1 MTAQALSATEA
12 GLLSV
17 LERYGAFAISQT
29 IDERNDPISVERR
42 AVLGRLKQA
51 GLVTDTD
58 AEPGQVAYVITA
70 EGRAAL
76 AELDARR
83 PE

>member
-1 MTAQALSATEA
+1 MTDHALSATEA

-17 LERYGAFAISQT
+17 LERRGAFAIDRA

-42 AVLGRLKQA
+42 ALLARLHQA
-51 GLVTDTD
+51 GFVTETD
-58 AEPGQVAYVITA
+58 AEPGQVAYVITS

-83 PE
+83 Q